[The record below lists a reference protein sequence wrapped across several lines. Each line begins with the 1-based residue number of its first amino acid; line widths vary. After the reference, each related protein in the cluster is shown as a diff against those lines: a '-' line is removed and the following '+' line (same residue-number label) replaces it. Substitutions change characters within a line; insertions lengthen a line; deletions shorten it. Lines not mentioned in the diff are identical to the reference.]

1 MLRFDRATYLSLL
14 VKFVLSE
21 RFSNSLW
28 GSDSLLFAKFMNIV
42 SLLYYKYIGFVIL
55 LYSSLV
61 ISFARCKE
69 YMICSI
75 SFSKFPK
82 YYLLFFVQ
90 ELLVIFETF
99 T

>member
-21 RFSNSLW
+21 RVSNSLW
-28 GSDSLLFAKFMNIV
+28 GSDGLLFPKFINIV
-42 SLLYYKYIGFVIL
+42 SILYYKYNEFVIL

-75 SFSKFPK
+75 SFSKFP
-82 YYLLFFVQ
+82 
-90 ELLVIFETF
+90 
-99 T
+99 